1 MWVCVY
7 VLSPGSFNSNSVY
20 RPLSHRKP
28 CCGTAAHTQIVVAQ
42 KHTCTHTHTW
52 NPSLQLGVPCR
63 IWLRGFVPLSGSLC
77 QVSPHYVQQQ
87 RHAHTYTHTQSWRC
101 SIEQLTTQ
109 EINGMLE
116 GCGCWERRGGGGNW
130 HANFTVIGQAISL
143 IIDYSSWLKAHN
155 LITYNNIY
163 KNVAEWWSLRHFKNK
178 WYTLMKRH
186 KSPHGHGL

>member
-63 IWLRGFVPLSGSLC
+63 IWLRGFVPLSCSLC

-87 RHAHTYTHTQSWRC
+87 RHAHTYTHTELATFYRAAHHPRDKWDVRRMRVLG
-101 SIEQLTTQ
+101 E
-109 EINGMLE
+109 
-116 GCGCWERRGGGGNW
+116 ERGGGNW
-130 HANFTVIGQAISL
+130 QANFTVIGQAINL

-155 LITYNNIY
+155 LITYT
-163 KNVAEWWSLRHFKNK
+163 K
-178 WYTLMKRH
+178 M
-186 KSPHGHGL
+186 